1 MEVAMRG
8 IMALAVFGLAFGA
21 PAALQA
27 QGAPPPGSYQR
38 DCRNISMDGPYLH
51 AWCRGSRGSGQ
62 STLNVQSC
70 SSDIGVDPDGGL
82 ICSGGGGQPN
92 YPIQDRPNYDRPNY
106 DRPNYDRPGYDRP
119 PYDNRPYPGD
129 RPSYDD
135 DRYRPPYGGGGN
147 SREPVAT
154 LYEGRGFRGQSI
166 EVYGETS
173 NLNRTGFND
182 RVGSIRFS
190 RRSGPWQ
197 VCTDSKFRGRCVVVR
212 GEVRDAHSIGMG
224 DAISSLRPY

>member
-1 MEVAMRG
+1 MRR
-8 IMALAVFGLAFGA
+8 IMALAVLSLACGA
-21 PAALQA
+21 PQALQA

-38 DCRNISMDGPYLH
+38 DCRNISMNGQYLH
-51 AWCRGSRGSGQ
+51 AWCRGSRGSGE
-62 STLNVQSC
+62 STLNVLSC

-92 YPIQDRPNYDRPNY
+92 YPVQDRPGYDRPGY
-106 DRPNYDRPGYDRP
+106 DGPSYDRPGYDRP

-129 RPSYDD
+129 RP
-135 DRYRPPYGGGGN
+135 RPPNERPPYDDGYRRPYSGGG
-147 SREPVAT
+147 REPVAT

-182 RVGSIRFS
+182 RVGSIRFG

-197 VCTDSKFRGRCVVVR
+197 VCTDSKFRGRCIVVR
-212 GEVRDAHSIGMG
+212 DEVRDVDSIGMG
-224 DAISSLRPY
+224 NAISSLRPY